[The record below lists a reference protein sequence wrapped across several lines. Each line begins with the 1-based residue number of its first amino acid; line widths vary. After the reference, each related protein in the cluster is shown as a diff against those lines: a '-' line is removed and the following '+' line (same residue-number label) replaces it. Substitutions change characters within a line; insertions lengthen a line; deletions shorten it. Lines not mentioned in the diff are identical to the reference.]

1 MNSGGGAAAAGA
13 TRPAGERWISRPS
26 ASAPGASR
34 AAVLRPGIAGRRSRS
49 GEALLLLAL
58 ICPLASC
65 AKRGPPSGGPPD
77 LEPPRVVSTFPD
89 SGAARVPRD
98 ARISITF
105 SEGMEPRST
114 NESVS
119 LAPPVEILR
128 QRWSGRTLTL
138 ELAQPLAPSHT
149 YTLIIGGQAHDR
161 HGNAFGA
168 GATVVFS
175 TADTFPA
182 GVIAGRV
189 DARGFEARG
198 TSLWCYDVGRGHA
211 PDSTA
216 RDFDAIGFADA
227 KGSFRVGGLT
237 VPGRY
242 RLWAFADL
250 DGNRSY
256 EPSRDILDPVD
267 TTFALDPGHPHVEG
281 LTLRVI
287 NPRAPARVKGAVLDT
302 LGDTEG
308 VVRVFAVSEADTT
321 KRIVTDVENE
331 GGFHLELEPGLWWL
345 RAYRDRDKNRLWN
358 RGEEPASE
366 VLGIRVQPA
375 DDIKDVVL
383 VLQRPR
389 GVP

>member
-1 MNSGGGAAAAGA
+1 LRSVGS
-13 TRPAGERWISRPS
+13 PARRW
-26 ASAPGASR
+26 ASS
-34 AAVLRPGIAGRRSRS
+34 VLLGLS
-49 GEALLLLAL
+49 
-58 ICPLASC
+58 LASC

-77 LEPPRVVSTFPD
+77 LEPPRLVSTFPD
-89 SGAARVPRD
+89 SGAAHVPRD
-98 ARISITF
+98 ARISLTF

-119 LAPPVEILR
+119 LAPPIEALR

-138 ELAQPLAPSHT
+138 QLAQPLEADHT
-149 YTLIIGGQAHDR
+149 YTLIVGGQARDR

-168 GATVVFS
+168 GTTVVFS
-175 TADTFPA
+175 TADTFPN
-182 GVIAGRV
+182 GRIAGKV

-227 KGSFRVGGLT
+227 NGEFRVAGIA

-256 EPSRDILDPVD
+256 EPARDILYPVD
-267 TTFALDPGHPHVEG
+267 STFTLDAAHPRVEG

-308 VVRVFAVSEADTT
+308 LLRVFAVADTDT
-321 KRIVTDVENE
+321 TNRFVTDVEGA
-331 GGFHLELEPGLWWL
+331 GGFHLELAPGLWWL
-345 RAYRDRDKNRLWN
+345 RAYRDRDKNRVWK

-366 VLGIRVQPA
+366 ALGIRVQPA

-383 VLQRPR
+383 VLERPR